1 MRTQKAFNDRHSRNA
16 ANEMALAGI
25 VLSVLLAM
33 LAWLLIH
40 GRTRALSLAS
50 EMTEEIR
57 LMAQHDSLT
66 GLPNRALFDD
76 RLNQELARAK
86 RQGGRFAMLF
96 VDLDNFKFINDN
108 FGHAGGDQA
117 LKWVATQLR
126 RSVRASDT
134 VGRMGGDEFVV
145 LLALLSESD
154 AIFDLAEKVRTTLKQ
169 SILVNG
175 RELQVSCSIGV
186 AVFPQDGVD
195 VDTLMKHADDAMYKA
210 KAAGRDCVQLS

>member
-1 MRTQKAFNDRHSRNA
+1 
-16 ANEMALAGI
+16 
-25 VLSVLLAM
+25 
-33 LAWLLIH
+33 
-40 GRTRALSLAS
+40 
-50 EMTEEIR
+50 
-57 LMAQHDSLT
+57 
-66 GLPNRALFDD
+66 
-76 RLNQELARAK
+76 
-86 RQGGRFAMLF
+86 
-96 VDLDNFKFINDN
+96 
-108 FGHAGGDQA
+108 
-117 LKWVATQLR
+117 
-126 RSVRASDT
+126 
-134 VGRMGGDEFVV
+134 MGGDEFVV